1 MIEKEA
7 HSTFKKGSRTY
18 FYSSLF
24 FPRDVKSDVF
34 TLYAFVRKA
43 DNFVDSIPQSGAE
56 FVSFRK
62 GFEDAYGGRPAGD
75 ATIDN
80 FAELAHRRGF
90 DKEWVDSFF
99 VSMAL
104 DLSKHCYRT
113 LDETLLY
120 IYGSA
125 EVIGLMMSRILS
137 IDHSFDDH
145 SRSLGKAMQYINF
158 IRDIGEDHA
167 LGRIYFP
174 MGELSEHGLPDLS
187 RNSAES
193 NPEGFRKFVRIQLQR
208 YSEWQRHA
216 EGGFPSIPRRYLIP
230 ISTAS
235 DMYNWTAKM
244 IEHDPFIVY
253 RRKVKPSRT
262 RIIISALGKSLGRKG
277 YSVREPSKSSKAVQ

>member
-7 HSTFKKGSRTY
+7 RSTFKKGSRTY

-24 FPRDVKSDVF
+24 FPKEVKSDVF

-43 DNFVDSIPQSGAE
+43 DNFVDRIPQSGHE
-56 FVSFRK
+56 FGSFRK
-62 GFEDAYGGRPAGD
+62 GFEDSFRGRPAD
-75 ATIDN
+75 DVIIDR
-80 FAELAHRRGF
+80 FAELAHRRKF

-104 DLSKHCYRT
+104 DLTKTRY
-113 LDETLLY
+113 ETLEETMLY

-137 IDHSFDDH
+137 IDPSFDEH
-145 SRSLGKAMQYINF
+145 ARSLGKAMQYINF
-158 IRDIGEDHA
+158 IRDIGEDHV

-174 MGELSEHGLPDLS
+174 HGELSEHGLSDLS
-187 RNSAES
+187 RHSAES
-193 NPEGFRKFVRIQLQR
+193 NPAGFREFVRLQLQR
-208 YSEWQRHA
+208 YTEWQRHA

-235 DMYNWTAKM
+235 DMYNWTAKR
-244 IEHDPFIVY
+244 IAQDPYIVY
-253 RRKVKPSRT
+253 RQKVKPSRT
-262 RIIISALGKSLGRKG
+262 RIILNVFGKIIGRG
-277 YSVREPSKSSKAVQ
+277 GAPVREPSKTSKGVQ